1 MMSFRF
7 PVTLY
12 RESARLGKI
21 TFHSPFLRAT
31 SDYTCEPEGIL
42 GPDEAKDLFRQIRQ
56 APLSEEG
63 VIGQFGWQV

>member
-1 MMSFRF
+1 MCFRF

-12 RESARLGKI
+12 RDSARQGRI
-21 TFHSPFLRAT
+21 TFHSPLLRET

-42 GPDEAKDLFRQIRQ
+42 APDQARDLFRQIRQ

-63 VIGQFGWQV
+63 MIGQFGWKV